1 MNRNK
6 IYFGLL
12 MLILVMVIIG
22 AVYEMLDAGKE
33 EEPYTV
39 SVVVEDSNNDR
50 WIAMR
55 QGLEQAAQDYNI
67 HLNYVF
73 SGEFRDGKEEMEL
86 IHREVRN
93 GTDGLIVQMFSDEAR
108 MEEISEISAQAVLM
122 LVETDI
128 EPQGI
133 YAVTAPDNVG
143 IGAALGK
150 AVIQDMGISAEQK
163 RIGIL
168 CGNQEQMS
176 MKQRLTGLGQV
187 LSEQGAEIFWVLQG
201 SNESMAKALVAYNQ
215 DESADIIIALGND
228 ETELAVDYLLAG
240 GEDRKDSCLLYGVGC
255 SEKAVY
261 YLDKGWIQS
270 LVVPNEFNMGY
281 LSMEQVAQQLRHR
294 LSGVASTEIDYL
306 VIDRTNLYED
316 ENQKILFPIVQ

>member
-12 MLILVMVIIG
+12 MLILVIVIIG
-22 AVYEMLDAGKE
+22 AVYEMMDAGKE
-33 EEPYTV
+33 EESYTV
-39 SVVVEDSNNDR
+39 SVIVEDSNNDR

-143 IGAALGK
+143 IGAALGR
-150 AVIQDMGISAEQK
+150 AVIQDVGVSAAQK
-163 RIGIL
+163 KIGIL

-201 SNESMAKALVAYNQ
+201 SNESMTKALVAYNQ

-240 GEDRKDSCLLYGVGC
+240 GEDRKDNCLLYGVGC

-294 LSGVASTEIDYL
+294 LSGVTSTEIDYL
-306 VIDRTNLYED
+306 VIDRTNLYEE

>member
-12 MLILVMVIIG
+12 MLILVIVIIG

-39 SVVVEDSNNDR
+39 SVIVEDSNNDR
-50 WIAMR
+50 WTAMR
-55 QGLEQAAQDYNI
+55 EGLEQAAQDYNI

-108 MEEISEISAQAVLM
+108 MEEMSEISVQAVLM

-150 AVIQDMGISAEQK
+150 AVIQDAGISAAQK

-187 LSEQGAEIFWVLQG
+187 LSEQGAEILWVLQG

-240 GEDRKDSCLLYGVGC
+240 GEDRKDSCLL
-255 SEKAVY
+255 
-261 YLDKGWIQS
+261 
-270 LVVPNEFNMGY
+270 
-281 LSMEQVAQQLRHR
+281 
-294 LSGVASTEIDYL
+294 
-306 VIDRTNLYED
+306 
-316 ENQKILFPIVQ
+316 